1 MKKQEKIALVI
12 EGGGFKSVFS
22 AGVLDAFLINKFQL
36 GLPLMITIYHNP
48 RCSKSRQTLE
58 LLNSRG
64 IKADIRLYLEQIL
77 SADELLGLLTLLNMT
92 ADQLVRKSEQYFKD
106 NLRGKAL
113 TEDQLIKAMVENP
126 KLIERPI
133 VVADNK
139 AAIGRPPEA
148 VLEIIE

>member
-1 MKKQEKIALVI
+1 
-12 EGGGFKSVFS
+12 
-22 AGVLDAFLINKFQL
+22 
-36 GLPLMITIYHNP
+36 MITIYHNP

-64 IKADIRLYLEQIL
+64 IQADIRLYLEQPL
-77 SADELLGLLTLLNMT
+77 NADELLHLLTMLSMT
-92 ADQLVRKSEQYFKD
+92 ADQLVRKSEQYYKD

-113 TEDQLIKAMVENP
+113 TQDQLIQAMIENP

-133 VVADNK
+133 VVAGDK

-148 VLEIIE
+148 VLEIVK

>member
-1 MKKQEKIALVI
+1 
-12 EGGGFKSVFS
+12 
-22 AGVLDAFLINKFQL
+22 
-36 GLPLMITIYHNP
+36 MITIYHNP

-64 IKADIRLYLEQIL
+64 IQADIRLYLEQHL
-77 SADELLGLLTLLNMT
+77 NAVELLDLLAMLNMS
-92 ADQLVRKSEQYFKD
+92 AEQLVRKSELYFKD
-106 NLRGKAL
+106 NLRGKTL
-113 TEDQLIKAMVENP
+113 THDQLIKAMIDNP

-133 VVADNK
+133 VVAGNK